1 MCPIRSEHVR
11 QSASASGPQPGTDPY
26 LFGYAQ
32 GGEVVGETARK
43 AEVHLDLLLDQLSD
57 INRKERRAAS
67 EYHIRS
73 AHHRRGLRSKPD

>member
-1 MCPIRSEHVR
+1 MCPIRSKHVR
-11 QSASASGPQPGTDPY
+11 QSASASGSQPGADPY

-32 GGEVVGETARK
+32 CGEVVGEAARK

-73 AHHRRGLRSKPD
+73 AHHRRGLRSKPN

>member
-1 MCPIRSEHVR
+1 MYGRVLVLVDHSLVLTR
-11 QSASASGPQPGTDPY
+11 TSSAMHS
-26 LFGYAQ
+26 
-32 GGEVVGETARK
+32 VVGEAARK

-73 AHHRRGLRSKPD
+73 AHHRRGLRSKPN